1 LLTVQGAAVT
11 SARVNGLNAPVLA
24 ATPTESQIQ
33 APYQA
38 RGREVTVE
46 LSYTGGAQSVRYPF
60 DDVSPAI
67 FVDRGEPFVM
77 DAATGQLLDLSNP
90 ARAGARLLILAAGL
104 GQVRPPWPAGV
115 AAPLE
120 NPPVAEA
127 RVAAYLNGSPLR
139 VVSATLA
146 GGYVG
151 AYLVEVEL
159 PIILSAGPAEL
170 SIEAAGRASN
180 SVRLFLEP

>member
-1 LLTVQGAAVT
+1 
-11 SARVNGLNAPVLA
+11 
-24 ATPTESQIQ
+24 
-33 APYQA
+33 
-38 RGREVTVE
+38 
-46 LSYTGGAQSVRYPF
+46 
-60 DDVSPAI
+60 
-67 FVDRGEPFVM
+67 
-77 DAATGQLLDLSNP
+77 
-90 ARAGARLLILAAGL
+90 
-104 GQVRPPWPAGV
+104 
-115 AAPLE
+115 
-120 NPPVAEA
+120 
-127 RVAAYLNGSPLR
+127 LR